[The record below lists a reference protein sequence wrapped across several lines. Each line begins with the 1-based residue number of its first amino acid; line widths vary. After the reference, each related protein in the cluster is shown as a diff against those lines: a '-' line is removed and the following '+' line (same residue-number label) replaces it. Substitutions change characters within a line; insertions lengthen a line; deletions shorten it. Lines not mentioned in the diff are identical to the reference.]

1 MPKTYAD
8 LTVANATAGNAI
20 LASDIAT
27 VFTNSNNYRVPPMCR
42 VQRTSTSAALATS
55 DPIPFNSEVYDT
67 DGMWEGVTNP
77 SRITANTAGVYLF
90 TGSLRIDG
98 TSAFTQVNFFA
109 KKNNGTEQYWQ
120 NVQSI
125 TGTFYAAAVAFT
137 ISLAANDYVQI
148 FTGHSGGGT
157 VTANGS
163 ATSLICNLSATWLG
177 QVS

>member
-1 MPKTYAD
+1 MTD
-8 LTVANATAGNAI
+8 IQTNLTNQ
-20 LASDIAT
+20 
-27 VFTNSNNYRVPPMCR
+27 RVPPMCR
-42 VQRTSTSAALATS
+42 VQRTSTSASLASS
-55 DPIPFNSEVYDT
+55 DPIPFNDEAYDT

-77 SRITANTAGVYLF
+77 SRITATTAGVYLF

-98 TSAFTQVNFFA
+98 TSAFSQLNFFA

-120 NVQSI
+120 NFSVY
-125 TGTFYAAAVAFT
+125 TGLNYAAAVAFT
-137 ISLAANDYVQI
+137 ISLAPNDYVQL

-163 ATSLICNLSATWLG
+163 ATSFNCNLSATWLG

>member
-1 MPKTYAD
+1 VAKTYPAIGPFAPGD
-8 LTVANATAGNAI
+8 ILTAATM
-20 LASDIAT
+20 
-27 VFTNSNNYRVPPMCR
+27 TNIDTNLENQRVPPMVR
-42 VQRTSTSAALATS
+42 AQRTSTSAALAGN
-55 DPIPFNSEVYDT
+55 DPIPFNSEAYDT

-90 TGSLRIDG
+90 TGSLRITG
-98 TSAFTQVNFFA
+98 TSAFSQVNFYA

-120 NVQSI
+120 NALTF
-125 TGTFYAAAVAFT
+125 TGTFFSAAVAFT

-148 FTGHSGGGT
+148 FTGHGGGGT

-163 ATSLICNLSATWLG
+163 ATELSCNLSATWLG